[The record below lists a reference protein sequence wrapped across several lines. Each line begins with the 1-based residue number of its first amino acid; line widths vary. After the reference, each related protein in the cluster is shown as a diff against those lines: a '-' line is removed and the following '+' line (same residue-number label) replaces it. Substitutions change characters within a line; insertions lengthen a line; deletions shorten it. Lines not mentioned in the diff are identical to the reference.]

1 MLEWGVL
8 GKTMERAGRLLAGM
22 RLPGGCLS
30 PGELVRAAW
39 PQAVGKRIASRAR
52 AVALAGE
59 TLIVEVDDEIWQ
71 GQLSTLRRQ
80 ILEKLGQVLGRV
92 IVTQIEFRLSVPV
105 PRRLPQRAST
115 ASGDEAERIQD
126 PSLRMAYKSSRRR
139 ARA

>member
-1 MLEWGVL
+1 V
-8 GKTMERAGRLLAGM
+8 ERSAKLIAGM
-22 RLPGGCLS
+22 RLPGGALP

-52 AVALAGE
+52 ATGLAGE

-71 GQLSTLRRQ
+71 GQLSTLRGQ
-80 ILEKLGQVLGRV
+80 ILEKLSQVLGRV
-92 IVTQIEFRLSVPV
+92 IVTQIEFRLSV